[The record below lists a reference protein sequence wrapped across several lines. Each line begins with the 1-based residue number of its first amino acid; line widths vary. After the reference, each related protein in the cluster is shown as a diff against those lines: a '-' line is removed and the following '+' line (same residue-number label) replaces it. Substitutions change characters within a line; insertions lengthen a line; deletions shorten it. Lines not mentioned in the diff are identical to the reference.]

1 VKSKRSGLK
10 TTMRIATLGI
20 VAFCV
25 WFASSART
33 DTAIART
40 VSPGFSPNAPMRESK
55 MATGTYL
62 YFFPFVSVVL
72 TCPTTPLPPIY
83 WDPRLGTGPQVLPH
97 LENVR
102 IIPASVS
109 SCQRFWRAVSVV
121 FQDVNESGNDHSIY
135 VTVTDENGNR
145 IDGQTLQVFSD
156 TGGGIFPDQPIEKPA
171 GDPCNC
177 NFAYPMYGDGYNV
190 RILGSLPSDIVAGM
204 IMPLKRHVN
213 YRIIFQR
220 TTNP

>member
-1 VKSKRSGLK
+1 MKSKRSVLK
-10 TTMRIATLGI
+10 TAMRIATVGI
-20 VAFCV
+20 LAFCV
-25 WFASSART
+25 WFAYNART
-33 DTAIART
+33 DTAMAET
-40 VSPGFSPNAPMRESK
+40 VAPGFSPNNTMRDSK

-62 YFFPFVSVVL
+62 YYFPNVSVAV

-83 WDPRLGTGPQVLPH
+83 WDSRLGPGGLPH

-102 IIPASVS
+102 IIPAGANY
-109 SCQRFWRAVSVV
+109 CQTFWRAISVV
-121 FQDVNESGNDHSIY
+121 FQDVNESGNDHTIY
-135 VTVTDENGNR
+135 VSIIDENGNR
-145 IDGQTLQVFSD
+145 VDGQILQVFSD
-156 TGGGIFPDQPIEKPA
+156 TGGGIYPDQPAEKPA

-177 NFAYPMYGDGYNV
+177 NFDYPMYGDGYNV

-204 IMPLKRHVN
+204 IMPLRRHVN